1 VKAFGKKGCAS
12 FRAAVYNLRFME
24 AIFFAAILAG
34 VIAGLAIWLILRTHA
49 ATLQERLVGR
59 DARIVELETR
69 IGEEIGQGS
78 RAQAELARANQE
90 LATLETRLTEERKAT
105 AEKLDLLNETQA
117 KLSDAFKA
125 LSAEALKSN
134 NESFL
139 NLAGATLEKFQ
150 QGARHDLETRQNA
163 IDQLVKP
170 VRETLQKFDVKIGE
184 IEKARLEAYGGLTQQ
199 VRGLADSQQTLQRE
213 TSNLVKALGSPRV
226 RGRWG
231 EVQLRRVVEIAGM
244 LEFCDFDQQVHI
256 AGENGALRPDLVVR
270 LPGGKSVVVDA
281 KTPMAA
287 YLEAIEAP
295 DEISRKAKLA
305 EHARSIREHMNSLG
319 KKAYWEQFQAAPEFV
334 VLFLPGE
341 NFYSAALEQEPAL
354 LEQQMEKNRVI
365 LATPTTLIALLHA
378 FAYGWRQEALAANAQ
393 AISELGRELYD
404 RISTMNGHLAKLGG
418 GLKRAVES
426 YNDAIASFDR
436 RVLISARKFRDLKA
450 STSQEIESIDPI
462 AVIPRVLSEPAGDD
476 MPKILPPLE
485 RLL

>member
-1 VKAFGKKGCAS
+1 MA
-12 FRAAVYNLRFME
+12 
-24 AIFFAAILAG
+24 AIFLTA
-34 VIAGLAIWLILRTHA
+34 VIAALVAGLGVCLVLRARA
-49 ATLQERLVGR
+49 ATLRERLIAR
-59 DARIVELETR
+59 DSKIAELEAR
-69 IGEEIGQGS
+69 LGEEM
-78 RAQAELARANQE
+78 AQASRVQSEFAQAQRNLAQ
-90 LATLETRLTEERKAT
+90 LETRLIEERKA
-105 AEKLDLLNETQA
+105 AGEKLGLLNETQA

-139 NLAGATLEKFQ
+139 NLARATLEKFQ
-150 QGARHDLETRQNA
+150 EGARSDLEKRQTA

-170 VRETLQKFDVKIGE
+170 VKETLQKFDVKIGE

-244 LEFCDFDQQVHI
+244 LEFCDFEQQVHL
-256 AGENGALRPDLVVR
+256 AGEDGVLRPDLVVR

-295 DEISRKAKLA
+295 DEASRKAKLV

-319 KKAYWEQFQAAPEFV
+319 KKAYWEQFQPAPEFV

-436 RVLISARKFRDLKA
+436 RVLVSARKFRELKA
-450 STSQEIESIDPI
+450 SNAAQEIESVDPI
-462 AVIPRVLSEPAGDD
+462 EVIPRAIVDASPDPLPDASKSE
-476 MPKILPPLE
+476 
-485 RLL
+485 